1 MVIVNFFFI
10 IQYNRAGLWIRS
22 SGFWAIRSFFVSK
35 RTKER
40 FACWKELIAPVAL
53 LSWATWVNF
62 SRSLFCHERPEHI
75 AHGSSFVTSGGSE
88 SLKSLFKKEKMSKDR
103 RERFTLGHKK
113 GKNCQ
118 KHTKIRIFRANR
130 SFFANNPLK
139 SRANQSHRS
148 FVRSNVVESLTVALL
163 LWAMWANCSVTL

>member
-1 MVIVNFFFI
+1 M
-10 IQYNRAGLWIRS
+10 
-22 SGFWAIRSFFVSK
+22 SK

-118 KHTKIRIFRANR
+118 KHTKSTNF
-130 SFFANNPLK
+130 SSELLVFCE
-139 SRANQSHRS
+139 Q
-148 FVRSNVVESLTVALL
+148 FVHITSKSLTSLFCKERCEQFAHGRFLK
-163 LWAMWANCSVTL
+163 WAILSKRAMREWAKERIPNPDNSLQNWIPGTRAAK